1 MLLYLGD
8 ILFLAVKTW
17 PNNFFKN
24 DMVYVAYQLIDTEH
38 ILEVLTMWRT
48 LWMTVQTS
56 TSVLISSVNMHKML
70 QCTCPIRSHGR

>member
-24 DMVYVAYQLIDTEH
+24 DMVYVAYQLIDNWTYTWGFNYVEDPLDDSSSFH
-38 ILEVLTMWRT
+38 I
-48 LWMTVQTS
+48 S
-56 TSVLISSVNMHKML
+56 ANF
-70 QCTCPIRSHGR
+70 